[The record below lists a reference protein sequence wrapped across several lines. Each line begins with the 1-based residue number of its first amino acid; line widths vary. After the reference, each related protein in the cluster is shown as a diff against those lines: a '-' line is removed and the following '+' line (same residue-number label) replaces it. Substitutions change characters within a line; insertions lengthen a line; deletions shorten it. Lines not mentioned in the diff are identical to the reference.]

1 MMRLYFSIA
10 TFGARFLRYLAFENS
25 PPKYAAC
32 GDLDALFGI
41 APSPVF
47 AIPRGFAPSFES
59 ANRAMRLSDIRVCLP
74 MARSAKPIDLKWF

>member
-47 AIPRGFAPSFES
+47 AIPRGFPGVGPSRVFD
-59 ANRAMRLSDIRVCLP
+59 NQDIYTNDDSIMKALVRI
-74 MARSAKPIDLKWF
+74 RFHI